1 MTNQINASLLCL
13 FQSNK
18 GRATDGFALV
28 YSKLRPKFPTLH
40 AQKPRQC
47 KLPEA
52 EIVHRFLFTFSAF
65 FGFLRF
71 YFFFFFFLLH
81 FVINTV
87 PFAVTVY
94 YLQFPAFCVLQDNHT
109 NYTLAEKKKISSTQE
124 IPHNSTAQCNR

>member
-28 YSKLRPKFPTLH
+28 YSKLRLKFPTLH

-94 YLQFPAFCVLQDNHT
+94 YHCLLSSITSILCATRQPYKLYFSW
-109 NYTLAEKKKISSTQE
+109 KKKIIKHTR
-124 IPHNSTAQCNR
+124 NTA